1 MKTLLVPTDFST
13 NANNA
18 LKYAAD
24 FAKAINNK
32 ILLLHALT
40 PLVGKHNMIP
50 GIVAEDLAF
59 EKKKSVTQL
68 EKIRSKYVKARISG
82 LIEVGEPVDE
92 IIKAAQ
98 KNRSQL
104 IIMGTHGAKGL
115 KRFLFGSNT
124 SDVISKSSIPV
135 LAIPQRYRFKKIN
148 TIVYASDLS
157 NTMNE
162 LKHIIP
168 IAKQLGA
175 TIEVLNLKYING
187 ESDDKKLQIEKK
199 IKALTYKKI
208 KLVEQ
213 KGTLEQTMIEQIKNY
228 LTKRKPQI
236 LVMFPE
242 EKAWFDSI
250 FISSK
255 TEELATQLKLPL
267 LSIRKAIVKP
277 K

>member
-213 KGTLEQTMIEQIKNY
+213 KGTLEQTMIEQIKKY
-228 LTKRKPQI
+228 LSKRKPQV

-242 EKAWFDSI
+242 EKAWFDNL